1 VLAQGHKYQA
11 ILDVCA
17 KGLEKAENTS
27 RVMFH
32 LEKAEALS
40 ALGKHEEAVAAA
52 EAGVK
57 DSKEKDRVITRRIL
71 AETLSQAGKHEAA
84 LAECQALLKEY
95 NHPDGT
101 SAGHVRNRRVT
112 LSTVYLAAHQDA
124 ESEKEL
130 QSILDADPNDALAN
144 NNLGYQWAE
153 RSKNLEEAEKLIRK
167 ALELDRKERGGG
179 GLLGPD
185 GDRDNAAYLD
195 SLGWVLFRR
204 GKLDAAR
211 EQLERATALPDG
223 ADDPTVWD
231 HLGDVYFRQEE
242 KVKARDAWKKALG
255 LFDVGRRRADD
266 RKKDVEKKLK
276 LLGP

>member
-1 VLAQGHKYQA
+1 MWKSPIWRPQ
-11 ILDVCA
+11 D
-17 KGLEKAENTS
+17 
-27 RVMFH
+27 
-32 LEKAEALS
+32 
-40 ALGKHEEAVAAA
+40 
-52 EAGVK
+52 
-57 DSKEKDRVITRRIL
+57 D
-71 AETLSQAGKHEAA
+71 
-84 LAECQALLKEY
+84 
-95 NHPDGT
+95 PDGT
-101 SAGHVRNRRVT
+101 NAGDVRNIRVT
-112 LSTVYLAAHQDA
+112 LSTVYLAAHQDD

-167 ALELDRKERGGG
+167 ALELDRKEGGG

-231 HLGDVYFRQEE
+231 HLGDVYFRLEE
-242 KVKARDAWKKALG
+242 KGKARDAWKKALG
-255 LFDVGRRRADD
+255 LFDVGRRRLDD

-276 LLGP
+276 LLEP